1 LCSRREPLYAWH
13 KVSFGSGS
21 LFRPLEAVG
30 LRRFTALYL
39 LLFLAAVV
47 VAPHQHV
54 NAIEDLLSDGP
65 SDSGIFVEGSWLPD
79 ATAGPQWTSARLTD
93 DDPCLACF
101 HNDWATEPIVFLI
114 LAPSFRATTLA
125 ETFLQPAIP
134 APPPAPGRSRAPPAS
149 S

>member
-1 LCSRREPLYAWH
+1 LSI
-13 KVSFGSGS
+13 GSGS
-21 LFRPLEAVG
+21 LFRRLDG
-30 LRRFTALYL
+30 LGVRRFAGAYL
-39 LLFLAAVV
+39 LAFLACVA

-65 SDSGIFVEGSWLPD
+65 SDSGIVVEGSRLQD
-79 ATAGPQWTSARLTD
+79 ATAGPRWNSARLTD

-101 HNDWATEPIVFLI
+101 HNDWATEPIAFLV